1 VLPCAAVNAFKPHL
15 AGVAD
20 YPYSKFEARVK
31 LDQNESPDDFPPEL
45 KARAL
50 ERIARVSWNRYPE
63 LHAEDV
69 RAAVARHEGWPEEG
83 VVLSPGSNLL
93 VLALAEAA
101 ASVVAAA
108 KIMRADAG
116 SASTD
121 LGARKLRQFVLY
133 LNTLR
138 LAILGSVENY
148 PEDFSVRQYTKGLVD
163 RVVDISG
170 ELGCPS

>member
-1 VLPCAAVNAFKPHL
+1 MDRDIIGDVYRLL
-15 AGVAD
+15 RAGVV
-20 YPYSKFEARVK
+20 PYR
-31 LDQNESPDDFPPEL
+31 Q
-45 KARAL
+45 
-50 ERIARVSWNRYPE
+50 
-63 LHAEDV
+63 
-69 RAAVARHEGWPEEG
+69 
-83 VVLSPGSNLL
+83 
-93 VLALAEAA
+93 AA